1 MTRSDV
7 QQQYFDRP
15 ALLPVNQAESTYL
28 ALYSASSQVS
38 ITHGTS
44 SATLRDRDG
53 TLLFTGTISDDG
65 SGISVSMT
73 VPTGTAIGSGY
84 SILWVMDISGSLK
97 TVRQA
102 AIVTPYPLF
111 LPCIAADWLRLHPN
125 DSGYPSTQTDFEEQ
139 LQEAWTEMLW
149 DLSSNTRALDADIWD
164 HSKIRPLLIAKWERI
179 VFRCLATN
187 IGAGRH
193 SAEAEQAEAR
203 EKRLWQALTL
213 GYDTDGDG
221 DRDVVR
227 ERAAVKPFPPPI
239 GRYG

>member
-1 MTRSDV
+1 MTRRDT
-7 QQQYFDRP
+7 QQRYFDRP
-15 ALLPVNQAESTYL
+15 ALLPVNQAESAYL
-28 ALYSASSQVS
+28 AFYGESAQIDV
-38 ITHGTS
+38 THGTS

-53 TLLFTGTISDDG
+53 TLLFTGTVSDDG
-65 SGISVSMT
+65 LGFSASFT

-84 SILWVMDISGSLK
+84 SILWVMDISGDLK

-102 AIVTPYPLF
+102 AIVVPYHLAI
-111 LPCIAADWLRLHPN
+111 PCIAADWLRLHPN
-125 DSGYPSTQTDFEEQ
+125 DTGYPSTQTDFEEQ

-149 DLSSNTRALDADIWD
+149 DLSSSTRALDADIWD
-164 HSKIRPLLIAKWERI
+164 LSKIRPLLIAKWERI
-179 VFRCLATN
+179 VFRALATN